1 MKTPIKTRPI
11 FLVDDPNYDPLFG
24 YNANGVFNKDDKIGN
39 DYERQIFS
47 TSKNVSVFCVARNNI
62 ATGVRVRTEL
72 ANRMAHTN
80 MKQNKSVTLPDMF
93 QGVYV
98 IEKFYINKEA
108 YSNAYDAINYI
119 RNTNNVEL
127 DHDQLEG
134 VREMLSHS
142 SPHSRS
148 HVIRLVHFVA
158 IEELIKNHEV
168 YLSSLDIVLTINK
181 PDDNTMH
188 PMSNLGQA
196 SKANVRVSEYAEP
209 NIIAVDITNV
219 DHPGKVYYMKIGST
233 IHKLISTTNEDTP
246 SSYSIVVKHRGNI
259 VENVRGDLTDIDK
272 VGIYETYD
280 EANYNGNSELVL
292 KYATLET
299 NLETLKRKSE
309 MEEYKLTNEKLKI
322 ENELTVLKE
331 KRRQEKEKWELEKT
345 KRNNELEDEKKKR
358 EHELKVLREK
368 HEADMKMLTTKHK
381 NELELHEQKYKQSVL
396 DYDKKAMDNK
406 HMMEKYIMDIGILKR
421 KHVMEIQIFKEKVI
435 SERNK
440 RDNDLLNN
448 NRKNNTDM
456 IKSVL
461 DIVGKV
467 FMLSTAMLK

>member
-1 MKTPIKTRPI
+1 MKTPIKTNPI
-11 FLVDDPNYDPLFG
+11 FLEDNPSNDPLFG
-24 YNANGVFNKDDKIGN
+24 YNANGVFNKNDKIAN

-47 TSKNVSVFCVARNNI
+47 TSKNVSVFCVSRNNI

-72 ANRMAHTN
+72 ANRMAHTR
-80 MKQNKSVTLPDMF
+80 MKQKKEATLPDMF

-98 IEKFYINKEA
+98 IEKYYINKEA
-108 YSNAYDAINYI
+108 FSNVYDVINYI

-127 DHDQLEG
+127 DHDQLEN
-134 VREMLSHS
+134 VKEMFLHT
-142 SPHSRS
+142 SPHSQS

-168 YLSSLDIVLTINK
+168 YLSSLDIVLTINT
-181 PDDNTMH
+181 PDDSTMH
-188 PMSNLGQA
+188 PMSELGQA
-196 SKANVRVSEYAEP
+196 SKANVRVSKYGEP
-209 NIIAVDITNV
+209 NIIAIDITNV
-219 DHPGKVYYMKIGST
+219 DHPGKEYYMKIGST

-246 SSYSIVVKHRGNI
+246 SSYSIVVKHRGSI

-309 MEEYKLTNEKLKI
+309 MEEYKLKSEKLKI
-322 ENELTVLKE
+322 ENELTILKE
-331 KRRQEKEKWELEKT
+331 KRRQ
-345 KRNNELEDEKKKR
+345 EKKKR

-368 HEADMKMLTTKHK
+368 HKADMDMLTTKHK
-381 NELELHEQKYKQSVL
+381 NELEMHEQKYKQSVL
-396 DYDKKAMDNK
+396 DYDKKSMDNK
-406 HMMEKYIMDIGILKR
+406 NMMEKYIMDIGILKR
-421 KHVMEIQIFKEKVI
+421 KHIMEIQIFKEKVI

-440 RDNDLLNN
+440 RSNDLLNN
-448 NRKNNTDM
+448 NRKNNADM

-467 FMLSTAMLK
+467 FMLSTAVLK